1 MPGDDIVYSPFE
13 ISGNRGFNGD
23 KAKGIICQPMPR
35 SWYDYHANKLS
46 EEHTEEDVARRELYV
61 SILADKKP
69 YFMRYIYPDLMKQ
82 YNTYLSNTNAKC
94 NMLFRM
100 TIDKLLAIPDTDL
113 TPEQKEFIRYYN
125 SRMPVSMADS
135 VMNRICRRVENALSI
150 SLKSCIRKTEFDYRI
165 LRQDIEY
172 ASSQRMRIDQLHKQY
187 KQSLRELLSV
197 PVNGADDE
205 DVRRAAQEMLKK
217 QFRIDA
223 LLICNDAQQL
233 CTIMVDLCYTRESS
247 KRFAWDICGKE
258 ILDNL
263 FTAGGHRLTYPAKR
277 DDGELNFRGQRYT
290 IISKECDA

>member
-1 MPGDDIVYSPFE
+1 
-13 ISGNRGFNGD
+13 
-23 KAKGIICQPMPR
+23 MPR